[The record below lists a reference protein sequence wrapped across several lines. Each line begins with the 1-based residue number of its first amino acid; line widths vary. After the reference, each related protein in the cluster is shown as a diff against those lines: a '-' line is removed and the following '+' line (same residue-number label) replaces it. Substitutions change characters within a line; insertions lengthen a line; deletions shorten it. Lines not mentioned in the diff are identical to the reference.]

1 MNARKHAGRGP
12 DASAGTGRILPAP
25 GSRGAAEMTVAAGAR
40 CLGALLLGLVLM
52 GTDVGAQGTTPGTA
66 APGTTVPPTTY
77 LTVTSDPPGAIVTL
91 VGEYELVGTTPWN
104 VFRPLSGVYRVE
116 ATAPGYGTWERTV
129 VLGPTGIHDLHIELP
144 GKSRFGAAARSLV
157 LPGWGQHYNEA
168 PAKRN
173 LVWVTEAA
181 ALITVYAFWERY
193 QDRKDDFDEVAELYR
208 DSRNLDAIPILRR
221 ELERRSERADD
232 AFDNVERAQLV
243 AIGIY
248 GLAFLDALF
257 SGPEEAGSPLGSRAA
272 LPEEG
277 AETTLGWALGF
288 AEREPIIGLR
298 LSF

>member
-1 MNARKHAGRGP
+1 MNARKQAGCGSEASERSGPVPPGGRNAGR
-12 DASAGTGRILPAP
+12 T
-25 GSRGAAEMTVAAGAR
+25 SRERFVGWGA
-40 CLGALLLGLVLM
+40 CLGAVLLALVLT
-52 GTDVGAQGTTPGTA
+52 GTKSVAQGTNPSSPA
-66 APGTTVPPTTY
+66 VPPTTY

-104 VFRPLSGVYRVE
+104 VFRPLSGIYRVQ

-129 VLGPTGIHDLHIELP
+129 VLGATGIHDLHIELP
-144 GKSRFGAAARSLV
+144 RKSRFGAAARSLV
-157 LPGWGQHYNEA
+157 VPGWGQHYNEA
-168 PAKRN
+168 RGKRN

-181 ALITVYAFWERY
+181 ALVAVYAFWERY
-193 QDRKDDFDEVAELYR
+193 QDRKDEFDDVAELYR
-208 DSRNLDAIPILRR
+208 DSRDLDAIPILRR

-232 AFDNVERAQLV
+232 AFDHVEQAQWI
-243 AIGIY
+243 AFGIY
-248 GLAFLDALF
+248 GLAFLDAFF
-257 SGPEEAGSPLGSRAA
+257 SGPEEAGSSLGSRAA